1 MATEIESLQISI
13 NAKATTANNA
23 IDKLVARLD
32 ILSHSLG
39 RLQNSSNNLIA
50 LGRGVESLAR
60 GMQGFK
66 GVGEAKFTR
75 LANGINQLANINT
88 QGLNNAASSLSHITR
103 AFNNIGSVSSNAVRV
118 ADLARNLG
126 KLGGKSV
133 TSAIANIPQ
142 LATALNNL
150 MTTLSRSPRVS
161 QNVIQMTN
169 ALANLASQGS
179 RVGTASNSIVRGLN
193 TASTSATRA
202 TKSFGGL
209 ASIIGKFYASY
220 FLFIRAIKGLGKA
233 INSTADYLEAYNYFN
248 VALGKIGSD
257 WSHQFEKYGYSSADA
272 YAESFVTRLQ
282 QKLSGLSGLSIE
294 LNADGTGLLTETG
307 LQNLG
312 LNIKEVTQYASQ
324 LSSVTNSVGQ
334 TGEVSL
340 ATASSLT
347 KLGADLSSLFN
358 LDYSDVMGNL
368 QSGLI
373 GQSRA
378 LYKYGIDITNATLQT
393 YAYELGLE
401 KAVSEMTQM
410 EKMQLRVLAVLDQ
423 SKVSWGD
430 LANTINSPSNMMRQF
445 SNNAKELGM
454 VFGQLLT
461 PALTK
466 IMPVLNGLT
475 IAFKRLFVSIANLLG
490 IKLDLSSFGQGYSGI
505 EEEMEDV
512 ADSFDDATAS
522 AKKFKTYTLGIDEL
536 NIQPEQAESGG
547 SGTGG
552 FGGGI
557 DLTDEILKAT
567 EEYEKVWQEAFD
579 EMENT
584 AQQWADR
591 IQEFFAPISE
601 PFTRFLSN
609 LSMGGFTQAGMY
621 AGDVVVGIFDTMS
634 NALDSVD
641 WQEIGRSIGLFLKG
655 IKWTEVLSSV
665 GNFIETML
673 DSAIDL
679 WKGAFNADPI
689 ATTIISALAIAKFT
703 GLGAVLA
710 GKIAAAL
717 PTVLTIAITAIIS
730 FEVGKSL
737 GEALFPDDAVYYDN
751 FKWLGEGG
759 FFETITEDFASTFA
773 GLLLTYTKIQIPTL
787 MLSAMMGGDW
797 YEQIE
802 KVFIDSFNK
811 FVSTDGSFG
820 DKLLAMWSVLS
831 EMEEITRAR
840 FKEIASVIKEKW
852 REIAEAFGTWF
863 TEDVQ
868 PWFTE
873 EKWNELFENAKI
885 GLQTKWN
892 EIVEWWQTTAIGKW
906 FEEDVKP
913 WFSKEKWE
921 EMLKSIPSA
930 FKKAFFGGVT
940 SAISFINKLIDGIE
954 SMINGAIDGFAKLVD
969 ALNPF
974 SEFIDIAG
982 ISFNV
987 NHVDLPNIP
996 IPQYRTGGFPE
1007 DGLFMANRGELVGQ
1021 FSNGRTAVANNE
1033 MIVDGIEGGVERAVA
1048 RVLAPYLEDIARNT
1062 RETADKDMSV
1072 NIGDRDI
1079 AKANA
1084 RGSKSLGY
1092 ALIY

>member
-1 MATEIESLQISI
+1 MPTEIDALSISI
-13 NAKATTANNA
+13 EAKAQKANSS
-23 IDKLVARLD
+23 IDKLVSRLD
-32 ILSHSLG
+32 VLSNSLG
-39 RLQNSSNNLIA
+39 RIQNSSNNLIA

-66 GVGEAKFTR
+66 GVGEAKFAR

-88 QGLNNAASSLSHITR
+88 QGINNAASSLSHMTR
-103 AFNNIGSVSSNAVRV
+103 AFNNIGSVSANAVKV
-118 ADLARNLG
+118 SELAKNLG

-133 TSAIANIPQ
+133 TNAITNIPQ
-142 LATALNNL
+142 LATALSRL
-150 MTTLSRSPRVS
+150 MTTLSRTPTVS
-161 QNVIQMTN
+161 RNLIDMTN

-179 RVGTASNSIVRGLN
+179 RVGTASRSIQTGLN
-193 TASTSATRA
+193 RASTSATRA
-202 TKSFGGL
+202 TKSFGSL
-209 ASIIGKFYASY
+209 ASIIGRFYASY

-257 WSHQFEKYGYSSADA
+257 WSHQFEQYGYASAEA
-272 YAESFVTRLQ
+272 YADSFATRLQ
-282 QKLSGLSGLSIE
+282 EKLSGLSGISIQ
-294 LNADGTGLLTETG
+294 LDADGTGLLTETG

-340 ATASSLT
+340 ATASAFT

-358 LDYSDVMGNL
+358 LDYADVMGNL

-393 YAYELGLE
+393 YAYELGIE

-461 PALTK
+461 PALQK
-466 IMPVLNGLT
+466 IMPILNGLT

-512 ADSFDDATAS
+512 ADGFDNATAS

-536 NIQPEQAESGG
+536 NIQPEQADSSGN
-547 SGTGG
+547 
-552 FGGGI
+552 GGGGGVGEQI
-557 DLTDEILKAT
+557 DLTDEILQAT

-579 EMENT
+579 KMENT
-584 AQQWADR
+584 AQQWADK
-591 IQEFFAPISE
+591 IEEFFKPISE
-601 PFTRFLSN
+601 PFEKFLSN
-609 LSMGGFTQAGMY
+609 LSMEGWTQAGMY
-621 AGDVVVGIFDTMS
+621 AGETVAAIFDKVS
-634 NALDSVD
+634 DVLEEVD
-641 WQEIGRSIGLFLKG
+641 WDEIGNSIGLFLKG
-655 IKWTEVLSSV
+655 IEWTKIFSSA
-665 GNFIETML
+665 GNFIETAINA
-673 DSAIDL
+673 AIDL
-679 WKGAFNADPI
+679 WKGAFKADPI
-689 ATTIISALAIAKFT
+689 ATTIVTALAVAKFT

-710 GKIAAAL
+710 SKIAAAL
-717 PTVLTIAITAIIS
+717 PTGLTIAITAIIG
-730 FEVGKSL
+730 FELGKGLGMLLNPEDSEWYNNFKFFGEDGFFKTITKDIESTLQAWSALTNDWENNSIIASL
-737 GEALFPDDAVYYDN
+737 GTFFVGGLKKVDPPPAETLKQAFEEGKIAALEKFAEIGEA
-751 FKWLGEGG
+751 
-759 FFETITEDFASTFA
+759 I
-773 GLLLTYTKIQIPTL
+773 
-787 MLSAMMGGDW
+787 
-797 YEQIE
+797 
-802 KVFIDSFNK
+802 
-811 FVSTDGSFG
+811 
-820 DKLLAMWSVLS
+820 
-831 EMEEITRAR
+831 
-840 FKEIASVIKEKW
+840 
-852 REIAEAFGTWF
+852 GTWF

-868 PWFTE
+868 PWFTA
-873 EKWNELFENAKI
+873 EKWQVLFENAKI
-885 GLQTKWN
+885 GLQTKWD

-906 FEEDVKP
+906 FEEDVMP
-913 WFSKEKWE
+913 WFGKEKWDE
-921 EMLKSIPSA
+921 VLSSIPSA
-930 FKKAFFGGVT
+930 FKQAFFNGVT

-954 SMINGAIDGFAKLVD
+954 SMINSAIDGFAKLVD

-974 SEFIDIAG
+974 SEFMDSKNM
-982 ISFNV
+982 SFNV
-987 NHVDLPNIP
+987 GHIDLPNIALP
-996 IPQYRTGGFPE
+996 TYQTGGFPE
-1007 DGLFMANRGELVGQ
+1007 DGLFMANRNELVGQ
-1021 FSNGRTAVANNE
+1021 FSNGRTVVANNE
-1033 MIVDGIEGGVERAVA
+1033 QIVSGIEGGVERAVA
-1048 RVLAPYLEDIARNT
+1048 RVLAPYLADIAQNT

-1072 NIGDRDI
+1072 NIGDREI

-1084 RGSKSLGY
+1084 RGSKALGY